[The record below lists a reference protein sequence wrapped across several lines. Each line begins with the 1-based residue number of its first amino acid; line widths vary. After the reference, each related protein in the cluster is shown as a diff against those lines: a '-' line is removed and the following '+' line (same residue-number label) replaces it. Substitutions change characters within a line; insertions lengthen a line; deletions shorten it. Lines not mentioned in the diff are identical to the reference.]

1 MDKDKVELGVISLS
15 QYISSSSSSSS
26 AAAAA
31 AAAAYPQVSGQPFFE
46 IVLFLIGCTVLT
58 CIFLGTFCLNSF
70 SKYAVYASIMI
81 FDAAFLYD

>member
-46 IVLFLIGCTVLT
+46 IVLFLIGC
-58 CIFLGTFCLNSF
+58 
-70 SKYAVYASIMI
+70 SINM
-81 FDAAFLYD
+81 